1 MNALILRNEKKMRK
15 KVLLTGASGTVG
27 LAVLN
32 QLYDLR
38 DKFEITVFDVKTIK
52 SKKLFKPFHKDVNII
67 YGNIINENDLV
78 EACTNKDTVI
88 HLAAIIPPLAD
99 DLPEL
104 ARQVNVVGTQNLI
117 RLLEQHSPNAFFLY
131 SSSISVY
138 GDRLNDPLIKVND
151 PLTPSAGDEYGKTKV
166 LAEEIVQ
173 NSKLD
178 WSIFRL
184 SAVMGGHKISKLMF
198 HQPLK
203 TSLEIAAP
211 EDTARA
217 FINAI
222 DKQDLLSKRIFNL
235 GGGESC
241 RVIYDDFL
249 QQSFEVY
256 GLGKLDFTPKS
267 FAEKNFHCGFYED
280 GDTLEE
286 ILNFR
291 KNTLV
296 SHFEKEKKKV
306 SPFIKTLA
314 RMFKRTIKRFLQKK
328 SEPLQAYK
336 DKDKERM
343 DHYFAMEEDEEEKE
357 IKKP

>member
-1 MNALILRNEKKMRK
+1 MRK
-15 KVLLTGASGTVG
+15 KILLTGASGTVG

-32 QLYDLR
+32 QLYELR
-38 DKFEITVFDVKTIK
+38 EKFEITIFDIKTAK
-52 SKKLFKPFHKDVNII
+52 SKKLLKPFKEGVNIV
-67 YGNIINENDLV
+67 YGNISNENDIAKV
-78 EACTNKDTVI
+78 CVNQDAVI

-104 ARQVNVVGTQNLI
+104 AKQVNVVGTQNLI
-117 RLLEQHSPNAFFLY
+117 RLLEQHSPDAFFLY

-138 GDRLNDPLIKVND
+138 GDRLNDPFIKVND
-151 PLTPSAGDEYGKTKV
+151 PLTPSKGDKYGKTKV

-217 FINAI
+217 FVNAI
-222 DKQDLLSKRIFNL
+222 DKQDQLSKRIFNL

-249 QQSFEVY
+249 SQSFEVY
-256 GLGKLDFTPKS
+256 GLGKLDFSPKS

-296 SHFEKEKKKV
+296 SHFEKEKNKV
-306 SPFIKTLA
+306 SPIIKMLA
-314 RMFKRTIKRFLQKK
+314 RMFKKTIKKYLQKK
-328 SEPLQAYK
+328 SEPLNAYTSQDKEMMNHYFTNK
-336 DKDKERM
+336 DK
-343 DHYFAMEEDEEEKE
+343 
-357 IKKP
+357 